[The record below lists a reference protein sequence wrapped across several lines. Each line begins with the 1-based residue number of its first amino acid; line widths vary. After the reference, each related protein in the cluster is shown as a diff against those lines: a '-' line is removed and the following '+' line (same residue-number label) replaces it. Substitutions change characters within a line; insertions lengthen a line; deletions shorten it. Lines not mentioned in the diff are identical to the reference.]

1 VRTIHPKTDPELF
14 DLIHLMFGIGDFDE
28 ALDSQRWF
36 QFRTREIAKIKA
48 IRRKRRLSIEDLT
61 MLATYCHDRSV
72 PIKATFDLLEHW
84 PAAVRHRAANERLQI
99 DEEVSNAIQVE
110 RERADGGEW
119 VDRFLR
125 AQGAGRQILLNRW
138 RKVRGGS

>member
-1 VRTIHPKTDPELF
+1 MRTIHPKNDSELF

-48 IRRKRRLSIEDLT
+48 IRRKRRISVEDLT
-61 MLATYCHDRSV
+61 MLATYCHDRGES
-72 PIKATFDLLEHW
+72 IKATFDLLEHW
-84 PAAVRHRAANERLQI
+84 PAAVRHRTANARFQI
-99 DEEVSNAIQVE
+99 DEDVTRAIQVE

-125 AQGAGRQILLNRW
+125 AQGHGREVLLNRW
-138 RKVRGGS
+138 RKLRGGA